1 MPTKYM
7 ERLILPLNPNPVED
21 VVVFTT
27 RNGLPLA
34 KGYNAVVLT
43 DRGPM
48 VEFHEDQ
55 ILQHNINVPDALMW
69 RRKHPEALYAEFR
82 SRDYCSV
89 KVFEQRRD
97 VGNMRKGMWY
107 ISPFDLASDKYPVL
121 IERLRKQRR
130 EGIHEN

>member
-7 ERLILPLNPNPVED
+7 ERLHLPLNPDPTTD
-21 VVVFTT
+21 PVVFTT
-27 RNGLPLA
+27 PNGLPLA

-43 DRGPM
+43 EKGPM
-48 VEFHEDQ
+48 VEFYEDQ
-55 ILQHNINVPDALMW
+55 ITQHNISVPNALLW
-69 RRKHPEALYAEFR
+69 RRKHPEALYAEYR

-107 ISPFDLASDKYPVL
+107 ISPFELASDKYPVL
-121 IERLRKQRR
+121 IERLHKRR
-130 EGIHEN
+130 ESVAL